1 MRKFIGSEFKVIALV
16 VVGLLLGEGAIRS
29 SERWL
34 SIDLTHLKSL
44 DRLSR
49 QACRPGP
56 DGGLQVLFLGNS
68 MTRYGVN
75 PDVFVKAAD
84 DRTHRPLTVTK
95 INPDATK
102 IADWYY
108 LYRNFF
114 HEKGRKPDLLII
126 GFQGDQL
133 SDQPTQH
140 INRLARFYDCRSDDW
155 SDLTRWDLRS
165 FEDVCS
171 YAASCVSGLHGNRD
185 RFDRRVLDLVVPHYR
200 EAVARINTVQRQG
213 DSPLPVA
220 MSASGP
226 TYDRLEKFLA
236 TAQADGTRVV
246 FVAMPVGHDYQVD
259 PTALT
264 VITGHG
270 AELVDCRNIPEL
282 GTEQIPDGI
291 HLSPAGAAR
300 YSDYLAKALPWQRLA
315 PVPAPASPD
324 KEPSKVRLASGEQ
337 GEDGVIR

>member
-16 VVGLLLGEGAIRS
+16 AVGLLLGEGAIRS

-44 DRLSR
+44 DRLAK
-49 QACRPGP
+49 QAARPGS
-56 DGGLQVLFLGNS
+56 DGELQILFLGNS

-84 DRTHRPLTVTK
+84 DRTHLPLTVTK

-155 SDLTRWDLRS
+155 SDLTRWDLRT

-213 DSPLPVA
+213 NSPLPVA
-220 MSASGP
+220 MSALPEPSSVSSSSISVSAALRWMRAWRFIVV
-226 TYDRLEKFLA
+226 TRSSSKF
-236 TAQADGTRVV
+236 Q
-246 FVAMPVGHDYQVD
+246 
-259 PTALT
+259 PTA
-264 VITGHG
+264 I
-270 AELVDCRNIPEL
+270 
-282 GTEQIPDGI
+282 
-291 HLSPAGAAR
+291 
-300 YSDYLAKALPWQRLA
+300 LPRGDRRQM
-315 PVPAPASPD
+315 
-324 KEPSKVRLASGEQ
+324 VRLCRLQRSGRASNQ
-337 GEDGVIR
+337 PKSTVSTPRPRA